1 MNIQKT
7 LLATTFFVFSFF
19 NSVLPMLVTVPSQ
32 QSMQAQQELQLSIAP
47 HHNHIYPQPMI
58 LRLRDAHMP
67 APQSPETT
75 LQPVQSTVSLPANS
89 SYPWHVIAV
98 TNLNKEV
105 VAQFNKAA
113 PYLALCAFAVQ
124 YAQIFNSRQPAPVL
138 PQAIANLT
146 PGQQRLHTLLQQNE
160 QLKQRLKSIGW
171 HALFSLALLHPKFNN
186 SYESLETANDVR
198 NALNLLNP
206 ALRYSALQHLTNRYM
221 SKVKSFAIS
230 QMSKFLVSAYRCIS
244 PNTAHLSVAKTTIDL
259 MAMVSINAIISP
271 LIVNYCAQPNGIVA
285 TLAREKTLHAY
296 NYLPETVKQKILSI
310 KNWWNEFSANNQH

>member
-7 LLATTFFVFSFF
+7 LLTTSFFVFCFF

-32 QSMQAQQELQLSIAP
+32 QSMQAQQEFQLSIAP
-47 HHNHIYPQPMI
+47 HHNHIHPQPMI
-58 LRLRDAHMP
+58 LRLRDTHMP

-75 LQPVQSTVSLPANS
+75 LQPVQSTVSSPANS
-89 SYPWHVIAV
+89 SYPWHVTAL

-113 PYLALCAFAVQ
+113 PYLAVCAFAVQ
-124 YAQIFNSRQPAPVL
+124 YAQIFNSRQPAPVS

-146 PGQQRLHTLLQQNE
+146 PGQQRLHTLLQEND
-160 QLKQRLKSIGW
+160 QLKQRLKSISW

-221 SKVKSFAIS
+221 SKVKSFAIA
-230 QMSKFLVSAYRCIS
+230 QMSKLLMSVYRHMS
-244 PNTAHLSVAKTTIDL
+244 PNTAHPSAAKTTIDL
-259 MAMVSINAIISP
+259 VAMASIYAVISP
-271 LIVNYCAQPNGIVA
+271 QIVGYCSQPNGVVA
-285 TLAREKTLHAY
+285 TFAREKTLHAY
-296 NYLPETVKQKILSI
+296 NYLPETVKQKLLAF
-310 KNWWNEFSANNQH
+310 KNWCDQISAQT